1 MKKFMKALKIIAVS
15 LVIVLGAMF
24 IIIGVTCKTAMEK
37 QVNAKVDMNQ
47 VKDGSYFG
55 SSDGGLVKVE
65 VEVTVENHKITKI
78 DLLKHQNGKGKPAE
92 ATLDEMIKANTDD
105 VDAVSGATYSSKT
118 IRNAVNKALQ
128 EGMK

>member
-47 VKDGSYFG
+47 VKDG
-55 SSDGGLVKVE
+55 
-65 VEVTVENHKITKI
+65 N
-78 DLLKHQNGKGKPAE
+78 
-92 ATLDEMIKANTDD
+92 
-105 VDAVSGATYSSKT
+105 
-118 IRNAVNKALQ
+118 
-128 EGMK
+128 